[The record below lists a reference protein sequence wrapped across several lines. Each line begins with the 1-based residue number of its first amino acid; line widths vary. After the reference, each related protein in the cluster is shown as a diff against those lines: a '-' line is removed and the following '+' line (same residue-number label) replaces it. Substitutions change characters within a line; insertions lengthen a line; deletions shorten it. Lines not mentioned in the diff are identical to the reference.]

1 MVSYFFESFVRLT
14 ILLDLS
20 SRHNGVCNSS
30 YCLNFELF
38 ASRSDSISDYLS
50 RIKRTPSATLFRR
63 TFATGTPTNR
73 RDPALVCIDAF
84 RRPYL
89 FIPIIRPPSTLLSPD
104 TFYTVV
110 YVPFPSYWL
119 TFRSIDSSLSF
130 STLTFDFLPIDTMTG
145 DNQFANSM
153 KILWKFYQS
162 STAYEDSSMQSCW
175 FFSFEQFFLLKCSR
189 DANGEAFSVSIIFYL
204 RTLFLYL

>member
-20 SRHNGVCNSS
+20 SRYNGVCNSS

-38 ASRSDSISDYLS
+38 ASRSDPISDYLS

-84 RRPYL
+84 RRSYL
-89 FIPIIRPPSTLLSPD
+89 FIPIARPPSTLLSSD
-104 TFYTVV
+104 TFHTVL
-110 YVPFPSYWL
+110 YVPFPSFW
-119 TFRSIDSSLSF
+119 LSF
-130 STLTFDFLPIDTMTG
+130 YSIFIFLHFDVWFCNDKQVIINLQIPWKLH
-145 DNQFANSM
+145 QNSI
-153 KILWKFYQS
+153 KILPKFYRLRWLVD
-162 STAYEDSSMQSCW
+162 AK
-175 FFSFEQFFLLKCSR
+175 LL
-189 DANGEAFSVSIIFYL
+189 IF
-204 RTLFLYL
+204 

>member
-30 YCLNFELF
+30 HCLNFELF

-84 RRPYL
+84 RRSYL
-89 FIPIIRPPSTLLSPD
+89 FIPITRPPSTLPSPD

-119 TFRSIDSSLSF
+119 SFHPISIFLH
-130 STLTFDFLPIDTMTG
+130 FDVWFCNDRHDGRWWSICK
-145 DNQFANSM
+145 FHENSM
-153 KILWKFYQS
+153 KILSKFHR
-162 STAYEDSSMQSCW
+162 DSSMQSCW
-175 FFSFEQFFLLKCSR
+175 FFSLGQFFLLKCSR
-189 DANGEAFSVSIIFYL
+189 GANGEASFVWIIFYL
-204 RTLFLYL
+204 RTLILCL